1 MAGMSGLQTDCL
13 TPPAAVKPPRRR
25 WPGIALRLGCR
36 YALGC
41 VFLMAAV
48 TKITDLNAFVTLVET
63 RTELPH
69 WFAAPAAAFLPWLEL
84 TCAACLLS
92 GKAVRE
98 AATIL
103 AVLLVGLLFHA
114 LTHLGQPDCGCWVFP
129 RIGTETIWWWP
140 LLRNSALLLCGLRVL
155 WK

>member
-1 MAGMSGLQTDCL
+1 
-13 TPPAAVKPPRRR
+13 
-25 WPGIALRLGCR
+25 
-36 YALGC
+36 
-41 VFLMAAV
+41 MAAL
-48 TKITDLNAFVTLVET
+48 TKITDLNAFAALVQT
-63 RTELPH
+63 HAGLPH
-69 WFAAPAAAFLPWLEL
+69 WLGELVAAFLPWLEL

-103 AVLLVGLLFHA
+103 AVVLVALLLYA

-129 RIGTETIWWWP
+129 KVGTEAIWWWP
-140 LLRNSALLLCGLRVL
+140 PLRNGMLLFCSLCVL